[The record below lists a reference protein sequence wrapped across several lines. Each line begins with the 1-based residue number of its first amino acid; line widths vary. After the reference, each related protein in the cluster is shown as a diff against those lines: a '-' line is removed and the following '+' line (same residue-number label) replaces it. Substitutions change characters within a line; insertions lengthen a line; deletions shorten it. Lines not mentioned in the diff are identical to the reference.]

1 MYVLAVIFSI
11 LFSGCYSKSVQKS
24 ADGDVLEDIVTKA
37 EIEMYKDG
45 VSGFHEISLDDISTI
60 LKSVEDDQPYYFYF
74 GRTTCLYCRKF
85 VIENERDLQNMPNFY
100 YIDTEK
106 LSDTE
111 SVSLEEYGIT
121 TVPAILKATTSS
133 NLELQDLYEFEELIS
148 EEGA

>member
-148 EEGA
+148 EESA

>member
-45 VSGFHEISLDDISTI
+45 VSDFHEISLDDISTI

>member
-1 MYVLAVIFSI
+1 MCWLLYFQFCFRVATVRVCRKAPMAMFW
-11 LFSGCYSKSVQKS
+11 K
-24 ADGDVLEDIVTKA
+24 IVTKA